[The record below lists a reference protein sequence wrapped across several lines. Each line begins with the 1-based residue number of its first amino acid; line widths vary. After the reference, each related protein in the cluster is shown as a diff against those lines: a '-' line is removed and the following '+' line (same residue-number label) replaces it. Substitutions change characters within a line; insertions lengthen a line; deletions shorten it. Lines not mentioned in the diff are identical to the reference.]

1 MRKKLN
7 HLLEYSLPSLIYLTI
22 LTNYK
27 KGIYGQ
33 EIIRKI
39 YFPKPKS
46 RIHIFNIIKKLQ
58 DLNLIEKIANSP
70 YKQMLL
76 PNFFE
81 FTKILNEL
89 RFISSAKLTNEEIN
103 LLATF
108 LSKIDFGLLNNF
120 EYEKHNNE
128 TLKITKSNINK
139 INILDYVLFWLKI
152 YTTIIKYKNKLPEK
166 LSFVFPFYIRLN
178 ENILNKIEKATFS
191 DEYLY
196 SIFKT
201 FEEILKIK
209 SLYEHKKREKRR
221 KNSKERTYSNGDFI
235 KAFLKI

>member
-70 YKQMLL
+70 YKQMLI

-81 FTKILNEL
+81 FTKVLNEL
-89 RFISSAKLTNEEIN
+89 RFISSAKLTNEEMN

-108 LSKIDFGLLNNF
+108 LSKIDFGLFNNF
-120 EYEKHNNE
+120 EYEEHNNE

-152 YTTIIKYKNKLPEK
+152 YTAFIKYKNEMPEK
-166 LSFVFPFYIRLN
+166 FSFVFPFYIRLN
-178 ENILNKIEKATFS
+178 ENILNKIENAILS
-191 DEYLY
+191 DEYLN
-196 SIFKT
+196 SIFKL
-201 FEEILKIK
+201 FKEMLKEEN
-209 SLYEHKKREKRR
+209 SYKRK
-221 KNSKERTYSNGDFI
+221 KERKVSNKKTYPDVLS
-235 KAFLKI
+235 AFLDI